1 MYCKKYNFFLQTLKY
16 QPIIHSATVLA
27 SNCLQEK
34 NKIINSTNYQGNT
47 DRLVEDLN
55 SVLCEAADEK

>member
-16 QPIIHSATVLA
+16 QPIIH
-27 SNCLQEK
+27 
-34 NKIINSTNYQGNT
+34 TNYQGNT

-55 SVLCEAADEK
+55 SVLCEAADAAMLKKSSKVN